1 MWLKSG
7 TKKIVAIS
15 ADELSYD
22 EQRNILMASLTV
34 EQINSLPAASSCSL
48 LRRMWSRAGK
58 AMRRPVV

>member
-1 MWLKSG
+1 MVDVALSG

-34 EQINSLPAASSCSL
+34 EQINSLPAASS
-48 LRRMWSRAGK
+48 
-58 AMRRPVV
+58 